1 MKNLLSRVLI
11 IDDDNPSNFLNSMVV
26 EEAGCA
32 KETVVTTNGKKALDY
47 LTKASHGDFP
57 RPEIIFLDINMPV
70 MDGWEFLEE
79 YERLDKSQKGKV
91 IVVMLSVALNKSDK
105 EKMDALVYVNEFID
119 KPLETKH
126 IHNIIEKYFTSEGVE
141 RVI

>member
-1 MKNLLSRVLI
+1 MEKLLSRILI

-32 KETVVTTNGKKALDY
+32 KETVIAIDGRKALDY
-47 LTKASHGDFP
+47 LTAESHGDFP
-57 RPEIIFLDINMPV
+57 RPEIIFLDINMPT

-79 YERLDKSQKGKV
+79 YGKLAESQKGKV
-91 IVVMLSVALNKSDK
+91 VVVMLSVSLNKHDK
-105 EKMDALVYVNEFID
+105 EKMDSFTDVSEFID

-126 IHNIIEKYFTSEGVE
+126 IHAILEKYFNLSQVE
-141 RVI
+141 